1 MSSAPCPKPARA
13 PRCSAVPADSAWP
26 ERARWVRTV
35 ALEPLAVQLGYR
47 PDPRN
52 PARWKRPGSVLSI
65 SGDKFFDH
73 RQGRGGGGA
82 IDLVMHARR
91 CRFQAAVEFLERHAG
106 LPLPAATP
114 AAVRRPGLR
123 LPPPRDR
130 LWPPVRDFL
139 ATARGLDPALLE
151 RCRHDG
157 ILYAD
162 SRRNAVFVC
171 RDSLH
176 NPVGA
181 ELVGTRP
188 APDGRTFKGMAPG
201 SRKARG
207 GFWLPANTADLDALL
222 VTESAVDAL
231 SALLLLAPTLP
242 PDTLLASTAGV
253 ASALPPWL
261 QAFQA
266 PRTLCAY
273 DADPAGDQA
282 AADLRRH
289 TPHCS
294 RLRPVGA
301 KDWNDLLRRPPPR

>member
-1 MSSAPCPKPARA
+1 MKPPPAPCWTVRA
-13 PRCSAVPADSAWP
+13 NRVRDVPLAA
-26 ERARWVRTV
+26 
-35 ALEPLAVQLGYR
+35 LAVQLGYR

-52 PARWKRPGSVLSI
+52 PARWKLPGSVLSI
-65 SGDKFFDH
+65 TGDKFFDH
-73 RQGRGGGGA
+73 RRDRGGGGA
-82 IDLVMHARR
+82 IDLVMHVRH

-106 LPLPAATP
+106 LSLPAP
-114 AAVRRPGLR
+114 APASPPALDRRHALR
-123 LPPPRDR
+123 LPPPADR
-130 LWPPVRDFL
+130 LWHPVRDFL

-151 RCRHDG
+151 RCRQDG

-162 SRRNAVFVC
+162 SRRNAVFLC
-171 RDSLH
+171 RDRLQ

-188 APDGRTFKGMAPG
+188 APDGHTFKGMAPG

-207 GFWLPANTADLDALL
+207 GFWLPANTDHLDALL
-222 VTESAVDAL
+222 IVESAVDAL

-242 PDTLLASTAGV
+242 PDTLVASTAGV

-261 QAFQA
+261 QAFRA

-282 AADLRRH
+282 AAALRRH
-289 TPHCS
+289 TPLCN
-294 RLRPVGA
+294 RLRPAGA
-301 KDWNDLLRRPPPR
+301 KDWNDLLRRSPPT